1 MTASNPKKTPIIPFI
16 LVTSLFFLW
25 ALTSNLIPVLI
36 PHLKKACQLTDLQSA
51 FIDSAYWIAYFLV
64 ALPAGIVMKQFGYKK
79 GIIAGLLLAACG
91 TFLFYPAADSRTFG
105 FFLFAL
111 FIVASG
117 MTFLETAA
125 NPYMTVLGPAET
137 SSQRLNFAQAFNGL
151 GAFIAAFFISKIIL
165 SGKELSE
172 SDMATMSK
180 EQIEAFLQSEAQSVK
195 MPYMIIGMVLLA
207 VALLFI
213 FTKFPALEVEKEETE
228 KPQGNVFRHNHLKW
242 GVIAQFFYVGGQ
254 VCISSFF
261 IRYAKFS
268 ADMPELEAAN
278 YLGLLLM
285 GFMIGRYVGTFL
297 MQYIAANR
305 LLAIYSF
312 INVGLLAVIV
322 LVGGKISIWALI
334 AVEFFMSI
342 MFPTIFAL
350 AIKGLGEETKIASSY
365 LVMSIVGG
373 ALFPLAMGRIS
384 DVSNIQ
390 WAYAV
395 PLLCFAVVGYYGLK
409 AYMPKNSIQNINP

>member
-111 FIVASG
+111 FVVASG

-165 SGKELSE
+165 SGKELSAT
-172 SDMATMSK
+172 DMATMTK
-180 EQIEAFLQSEAQSVK
+180 EQVDNFLQSEAESVK
-195 MPYMIIGMVLLA
+195 MPYMIIGLVLLA

-213 FTKFPALEVEKEETE
+213 FMKFPSLEVEKEEIE
-228 KPQGNVFRHNHLKW
+228 KPKGNVFRHSHLKW

-312 INVGLLAVIV
+312 INVGLLAIIV

-350 AIKGLGEETKIASSY
+350 AIKGLGEETKMASSY

-390 WAYAV
+390 WAYLV

-409 AYMPKNSIQNINP
+409 TYKPKEINL